1 MWGVC
6 LCVGGSGVA
15 VFHQAGARCNDRQV
29 GVTPN
34 RTRAVENPLIRGEGI
49 VRDHRVSTDGTR

>member
-1 MWGVC
+1 MGCVF
-6 LCVGGSGVA
+6 VGGSGVA
-15 VFHQAGARCNDRQV
+15 VFHQAGASWNNRQV

-34 RTRAVENPLIRGEGI
+34 RTRAVENPLIRGEGV